1 VTRTKRA
8 RTLIV
13 AACAGIAL
21 AATSA
26 HAASPPIVTVGSK
39 AFPESWILGEALA
52 RLAHDPGGADARHRS
67 NLGGTEIVFQALT
80 SGEVDVYPD
89 YTGTISEVILRGQ
102 SAQTLA
108 DMRRLLAPRGIGVS
122 EPLGFNDG
130 YALAIPARTADRLGV
145 RTLSDL
151 ARHPE
156 LRLGLTHEFLGRADG
171 WPGLARAYGLDPAS
185 PRGIQHELAYQAI
198 ASDRIDVTDI
208 YTTDAQIAQLGL
220 RVLDDDR
227 GFFPRYDAVLLY
239 RLDLERRAPAAFAA
253 IMRIAGRVDEARMI
267 RANARVVLGQRPFAE
282 AAESLLV
289 ETLDR
294 RGGTADA
301 GATVWRRIA
310 RDTMQ
315 HLRLVLI
322 SLAAAIAV
330 GIPLGV
336 VAARAPGIASVAI
349 GATGLLQTIP
359 SLALLALLIPLLGI
373 GAKPALV
380 ALFLYSLLPIV
391 RNTCTGL
398 ATLPPPL
405 LESARALGLSAR
417 ARLLRIELPMA
428 SPAILAGIKTSAV
441 INVGSATLAALVG
454 AGGLGDPILTGI
466 QLRQPALILQGAIPA
481 ALLALLVQWGFDRL
495 DRWIVPRGLMLQSG
509 GT

>member
-1 VTRTKRA
+1 M
-8 RTLIV
+8 
-13 AACAGIAL
+13 
-21 AATSA
+21 
-26 HAASPPIVTVGSK
+26 
-39 AFPESWILGEALA
+39 
-52 RLAHDPGGADARHRS
+52 
-67 NLGGTEIVFQALT
+67 FQALT
-80 SGEVDVYPD
+80 SGDVDVYPD
-89 YTGTISEVILRGQ
+89 YTGTISEVILQGQ
-102 SAQTLA
+102 SAYTLA

-130 YALAIPARTADRLGV
+130 YALAIPERTADRLGV

-171 WPGLARAYGLDPAS
+171 WPGSRAYGLDPSS

-198 ASDRIDVTDI
+198 ASNKIDVTDI

-253 IMRIAGRVDEARMI
+253 MMRLAGRIDETRMI
-267 RANARVVLGQRPFAE
+267 RANARVVLAQRPFAE
-282 AAESLLV
+282 AADSLLV
-289 ETLDR
+289 ETLGR

-301 GATVWRRIA
+301 GTTMWRRIA

-315 HLRLVLI
+315 HMKLVLI

-330 GIPLGV
+330 GVPLGIA
-336 VAARAPGIASVAI
+336 AARAPGIASVAI

-359 SLALLALLIPLLGI
+359 SLALLALLIPVLGS

-405 LESARALGLSAR
+405 LESARALGLSTR

-428 SPAILAGIKTSAV
+428 SPSILAGIKTSAV

-481 ALLALLVQWGFDRL
+481 ALLALLVEWGFERL
-495 DRWIVPRGLMLQSG
+495 DRRIVPRGLTLQSG
-509 GT
+509 RT